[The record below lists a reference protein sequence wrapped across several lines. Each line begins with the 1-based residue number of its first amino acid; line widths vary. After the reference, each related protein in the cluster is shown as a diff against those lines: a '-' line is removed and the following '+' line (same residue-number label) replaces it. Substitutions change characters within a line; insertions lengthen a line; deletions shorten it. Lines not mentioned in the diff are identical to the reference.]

1 MDGILGFA
9 RKHPIAAAAGAAAV
23 YAAWQAYKKLR
34 IEGEVVET
42 ERHGGELVAQVLK
55 AHGVKFLFTL
65 VGGHISPILV
75 AAKATGIRVVDVRH
89 EVTAVFAAD
98 AVARLTGVPGVA
110 AVTAGPGVTNTVT
123 AVKNAQMAESPLVL
137 IGGAAATLLRGK
149 GSLQDIDQMSVLKP
163 ICKWVATCDR
173 VADIVPTMRRAF
185 QEAVSGV
192 PGPVFV
198 ELPIDIL
205 YPIAE
210 LRANMGLCTRIRRR
224 ELSKAEDI
232 KQLILPVESADKG
245 VDAYLASRRP
255 DQPVFVD
262 RVPRKLD
269 FIVERFLRYKLNY
282 LFGGGFDREHDV
294 TPLPVSIPMPQS
306 GDLSAATELLR
317 RAERPVLIVG
327 SQATLLAHEVDRL
340 AAAITDMGVPTFL
353 SGMARGLLGRNSRYH
368 VRQNRRQALREA
380 DVVIMAG
387 TVADFRLDYGR
398 TLSKKSK
405 IVTINRSAE
414 QIWKNATFPGAFW
427 KPDVPAVSDPCHFL
441 LDLAERVGP
450 GRGRFDAWAEKLKA
464 SEITKEKANA
474 RKAAEPA
481 IGRDGTRLVN
491 PLHLVHEVEDI
502 LPDDSILIGDG
513 GDFVATASYVVR
525 PRGPLR
531 WLDPGVFGTLGV
543 GGGFALGAKLAR
555 PSAEVWLIWGD
566 GSVGYSVA
574 EFDTFKR
581 HNVPIIALVGNDAC
595 WTQIEREQIPI
606 FDDDVA
612 CPLEYT
618 PYEEVAAGYGG
629 GGAVIA
635 SHEEDIR
642 GKLKRAQ
649 RAAAGERGVPYL
661 VNVKI
666 GSTNFREGSLSV

>member
-1 MDGILGFA
+1 MATSAKPTSPAISA
-9 RKHPIAAAAGAAAV
+9 RASVRGA
-23 YAAWQAYKKLR
+23 QR
-34 IEGEVVET
+34 P
-42 ERHGGELVAQVLK
+42 LVAFHVMYGHRSRGARSVSRSQQVLK
-55 AHGVKFLFTL
+55 AHGVKFVFTL

-75 AAKATGIRVVDVRH
+75 ASKSAGIRVIDVRH
-89 EVTAVFAAD
+89 EVTTVFAAD

-110 AVTAGPGVTNTVT
+110 IVTAGPGVTNTIT

-163 ICKWVATCDR
+163 ICKWVATVDK

-185 QEAVSGV
+185 FEAQSGT

-198 ELPIDIL
+198 ELPIDVL

-210 LRANMGLCTRIRRR
+210 LRANMGLCTRVRKRDVKP
-224 ELSKAEDI
+224 EHLEK
-232 KQLILPVESADKG
+232 LIMPVEARDMSKEDY
-245 VDAYLASRRP
+245 VASRRP
-255 DQPVFVD
+255 DQPVFVAQLPK
-262 RVPRKLD
+262 RLD
-269 FIVERFLRYKLNY
+269 FVVEKFLRYKLDY
-282 LFGGGFDREHDV
+282 LFGGGFEERDV
-294 TPLPVSIPMPQS
+294 SPLPPVIPMPHS
-306 GDLSAATELLR
+306 GDLSRAAELLR

-327 SQATLLAHEVDRL
+327 SQATLLTHEMDKL
-340 AAAITDMGVPTFL
+340 ASAITDMGIPTFL
-353 SGMARGLLGRNSRYH
+353 SGMARGLLGRNSQYH
-368 VRQNRRQALREA
+368 IRQNRRAALKTA

-398 TLSKKSK
+398 VLSKKSK
-405 IVTINRSAE
+405 IITINRSSE

-441 LDLAERVGP
+441 LSLHERVGS
-450 GRGRFDAWAEKLKA
+450 GGGRFDEWAAQLKE
-464 SEITKEKANA
+464 SEVAKEEANR
-474 RKAAEPA
+474 RKAAEEA
-481 IGRDGTRLVN
+481 YGRDGTRLVN
-491 PLHLVHEVEDI
+491 PLHLVHELEDV

-513 GDFVATASYVVR
+513 GDFVATTSYVVR

-574 EFDTFKR
+574 EFDTFIR
-581 HNVPIIALVGNDAC
+581 HGVPIIALVGNDAC

-606 FDDDVA
+606 FNDNVA

-618 PYEEVAAGYGG
+618 AYEDVAVGYGG
-629 GGAVIA
+629 AGTVIKGPD
-635 SHEEDIR
+635 EDIR
-642 GKLKRAQ
+642 GKLMRAQ
-649 RAAAGERGVPYL
+649 RGANGRLGCPYL